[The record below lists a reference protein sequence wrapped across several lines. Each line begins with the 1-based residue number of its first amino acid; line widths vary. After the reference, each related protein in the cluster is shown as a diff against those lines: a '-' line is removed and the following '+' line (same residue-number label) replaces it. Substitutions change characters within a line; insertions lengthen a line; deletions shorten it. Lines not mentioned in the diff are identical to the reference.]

1 MAKPRSLIL
10 PLSVDRALKGHSCQ
24 HSKKHAIAK
33 GELRLKISVG
43 RTHEHYCVTCAQTFI
58 VQAIER
64 LQKLNTELEG

>member
-33 GELRLKISVG
+33 GEFPLEDIG
-43 RTHEHYCVTCAQTFI
+43 RTHSSSTTV
-58 VQAIER
+58 
-64 LQKLNTELEG
+64 